1 MLAPKI
7 RGWHVLLVDDD
18 GPLRAGDM
26 ALEHPSRSEFDA
38 GQVRPR

>member
-18 GPLRAGDM
+18 DPLRRALARTAG
-26 ALEHPSRSEFDA
+26 
-38 GQVRPR
+38 V